1 MKTAAKLF
9 GTDGIRGE
17 AGTYPLDEQTVGAVG
32 GAVCRFFRR
41 GGHVPRVVVG
51 RDTRASGLVLEKALC
66 DGICAAGGTVSLAG
80 VLPTPGVA
88 FHARDLAADAGVMIT
103 ASHNPYQDN
112 GIKIF
117 SGSGFKLSDQEES
130 ELERSIAVPGPAEKG
145 GVVGSS
151 DICMDAA
158 AGYEAF
164 VSAALPDGQSL
175 RGVKVVLDTANGAT
189 YKVAPELFVGLGAEV
204 TVLHDRPDGVNI
216 NRDCGSEHTES
227 LSEAVLDRGA
237 DLGLAFDGDGDRL
250 IAVDEQGQE
259 LTGDQ
264 AIIICAD
271 LMKKT
276 GRLRGDQ
283 VVSTVMSNL
292 GFSMACRQLGLQ
304 NHAAKVGDRYV
315 VEEMRRVGAVLGGEP
330 SGHVVFLDRHTTG
343 DGILT
348 GLEVIAAMLISGG
361 PLSTLG
367 QMMEVYPQRMINVEV
382 AKKPALE
389 SLPSLTGAIRQVESE
404 LGEEGRVLV
413 RYSGTQ
419 NMCRVMVEGPSA
431 VAAEKYATLLAEVV
445 KEAVG

>member
-1 MKTAAKLF
+1 M
-9 GTDGIRGE
+9 
-17 AGTYPLDEQTVGAVG
+17 
-32 GAVCRFFRR
+32 
-41 GGHVPRVVVG
+41 
-51 RDTRASGLVLEKALC
+51 
-66 DGICAAGGTVSLAG
+66 
-80 VLPTPGVA
+80 
-88 FHARDLAADAGVMIT
+88 
-103 ASHNPYQDN
+103 
-112 GIKIF
+112 
-117 SGSGFKLSDQEES
+117 
-130 ELERSIAVPGPAEKG
+130 
-145 GVVGSS
+145 
-151 DICMDAA
+151 
-158 AGYEAF
+158 
-164 VSAALPDGQSL
+164 
-175 RGVKVVLDTANGAT
+175 
-189 YKVAPELFVGLGAEV
+189 
-204 TVLHDRPDGVNI
+204 
-216 NRDCGSEHTES
+216 
-227 LSEAVLDRGA
+227 
-237 DLGLAFDGDGDRL
+237 
-250 IAVDEQGQE
+250 DEQGQE

-382 AKKPALE
+382 AEKPALE